1 MKNNC
6 INRLDFAFSAISE
19 NESVARSLVAV
30 AVSTLDPTLEELAD
44 LRCAVSEA
52 VTNAIVHGYKNGAV
66 GEGKREGRVYISV
79 RLYKDRSVKIEV
91 RDKGVGIADIARA
104 REPLYTTDE
113 SGERRG
119 MGFAVMEAFTD
130 RVRVYSRV
138 GHGTRVTLLK
148 RLSVQE
154 KTEGADT

>member
-6 INRLDFAFSAISE
+6 INRLDFALSAISE

-44 LRCAVSEA
+44 VRCAVSEA

-66 GEGKREGRVYISV
+66 REGKREGRVYISV
-79 RLYKDRSVKIEV
+79 RLYKDRSVLIEV
-91 RDKGVGIADIARA
+91 RDKGVGIADVARA

-113 SGERRG
+113 SGERSG

-130 RVRVYSRV
+130 RVRVSSRV

-148 RLSVQE
+148 RLSVQG
-154 KTEGADT
+154 KTEEADM